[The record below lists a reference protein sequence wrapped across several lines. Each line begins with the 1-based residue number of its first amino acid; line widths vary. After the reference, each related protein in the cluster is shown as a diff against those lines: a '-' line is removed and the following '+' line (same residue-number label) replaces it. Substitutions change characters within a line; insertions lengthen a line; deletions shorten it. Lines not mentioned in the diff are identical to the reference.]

1 MSFQLDNESSL
12 NEGRRKANFIS
23 EINMTPFV
31 DVCLVLLIIFMVTAP
46 FAISG
51 VSVQLPKTSQTKP
64 LSLSGESLVL
74 SINKKGE
81 YYLGK
86 TIVREAN
93 LVSQIKNSIKEED
106 HPAIF
111 IRADDGVPYGKV
123 MAAMTAAQ
131 KAGVE
136 RIGMVGENKRDK
148 K

>member
-1 MSFQLDNESSL
+1 MNFQLDSEIMSS
-12 NEGRRKANFIS
+12 ERKVKSSFIS

-51 VSVQLPKTSQTKP
+51 VNVQLPKTQAKS
-64 LSLSGESLVL
+64 LSLTSESLVL
-74 SINKKGE
+74 SIDKKGE

-86 TIVREAN
+86 V
-93 LVSQIKNSIKEED
+93 LVKVDELESAIKDSLKNEE

-111 IRADDGVPYGKV
+111 IRADDGIPYGKV
-123 MAAMTAAQ
+123 MSAMSSAQ

-136 RIGMVGENKRDK
+136 RIGMVGENKQSDK